1 MAGPQPIPQK
11 RSLPGRR
18 AAPSGFIARLP
29 GGWGGGGS
37 VAERGGDDF
46 EAVAGFP
53 FILRPDGR
61 LEAGCFFG
69 GAVGVDEALHR
80 IGAQA
85 EVADRGIPDADPAP
99 VAGVADIDAADV
111 APDLAAAAVDRRPI
125 GTVQP
130 VFAFADAH
138 LDHPPL

>member
-18 AAPSGFIARLP
+18 AAPSGFIARRAR
-29 GGWGGGGS
+29 GWGGGGS

-53 FILRPDGR
+53 FVLRPDGR

-69 GAVGVDEALHR
+69 GTVGVDEALHR

-85 EVADRGIPDADPAP
+85 EVADRRSEEHTSELQSLMRISY
-99 VAGVADIDAADV
+99 
-111 APDLAAAAVDRRPI
+111 AVFCCK
-125 GTVQP
+125 QKKKK
-130 VFAFADAH
+130 
-138 LDHPPL
+138 